1 MIEEISPETVGMSP
15 GRLKDID
22 IVMQEYIDQGKLAG
36 ISTLIAR
43 RGKVVHFGCYGKLDI
58 AADKPIQFDSLFR
71 IYSLTKP
78 ITSVAA
84 LMLYE
89 AGHFN
94 LNDPVS
100 KWIPEFKD
108 FKVLHEDANLGLE
121 PNLPVRE
128 MTIWHLL
135 THTSGLGYG
144 FDPQPVESIEA
155 IYRDAKI
162 FNTTSITFAM
172 PLPEIIRTI
181 TRLPLAAQPGEIWH
195 YGLSHDVLG
204 YLIGLISGQP
214 FDEFLRERIFEPLD
228 MPDTSFY
235 VPQENLARF
244 GPLYSAPGE
253 NGISV
258 FDEVNTSVYV
268 RPDVILAGGG
278 GLVSSITDYLQFM
291 KMLAN
296 GGELNGVRLL
306 KQSTVKTMTTNQ
318 LSGSAFPIRF
328 ANEPWHGMGF
338 GLGIGV
344 QVMDPI
350 QFGWIG
356 LSGTSAWIFPR
367 EEMIVIAMPQA
378 LGYGEA
384 GDRLL
389 KMAREAIMI

>member
-1 MIEEISPETVGMSP
+1 MIETVSPESVEMSSD
-15 GRLKDID
+15 RLKAID
-22 IVMQEYIDQGKLAG
+22 IAMQGLVDEGRLAG

-43 RGKVVHFGCYGKLDI
+43 RGKVVHFGCYGKLDM
-58 AADKPIQFDSLFR
+58 AADKPIHSDSLFR

-84 LMLYE
+84 LILYE
-89 AGHFN
+89 AGHFD

-100 KWIPEFKD
+100 KWIHEFKD
-108 FKVLHEDANLGLE
+108 FQVLQESAHLGLE
-121 PNLPVRE
+121 LNVPARE

-144 FDPQPVESIEA
+144 FDPQPIEPIEA
-155 IYRDAKI
+155 LYRDAKI
-162 FNTTSITFAM
+162 FNIASLSFAM
-172 PLPEIIRTI
+172 SLPEIIQTI
-181 TRLPLAAQPGEIWH
+181 ATLPLAARPGEIWH

-204 YLIGLISGQP
+204 YLIELISGVP
-214 FDEFLRERIFEPLD
+214 FDEFLHERIFEPLH
-228 MPDTSFY
+228 MSDTSFY
-235 VPQENLARF
+235 VPQEKLERF

-253 NGISV
+253 NGISI
-258 FDEVNTSVYV
+258 FDEVNTSAYI
-268 RPDVILAGGG
+268 RPDVVPGGGG
-278 GLVSSITDYLQFM
+278 GLVSSMTDYLSFM
-291 KMLAN
+291 LMLAN
-296 GGELNGVRLL
+296 RGELNGVRLL

-318 LSGSAFPIRF
+318 LSGSAFPVRF
-328 ANEPWHGMGF
+328 GNEPWQGMGF

-344 QVMDPI
+344 QVIDPI

-367 EEMIVIAMPQA
+367 EDMIVIAMPQA

-384 GDRLL
+384 GDMLL